1 MTHDKTTVGDR
12 IVQRLPQAR
21 DLRNGQ
27 CRIDG
32 TDQRS
37 DGVRRSAYGETAAH
51 HHHHRARRGRT
62 EHTSRRHI
70 DTTAGEETP
79 LIASLRERFVILRAD
94 FVVARKASDVTNN
107 ADDRLPW
114 KQWPSLIRRPTG
126 SVSGQY
132 RAAIAWLMMT
142 TGGEAVVSNG
152 VKSRP
157 LSNGMRIARKNPG
170 STSHDSAGWK

>member
-1 MTHDKTTVGDR
+1 MTHYETTVGDG

-21 DLRNGQ
+21 DLGNGQ
-27 CRIDG
+27 CRVDG

-37 DGVRRSAYGETAAH
+37 DGVRGSAYREMAAH
-51 HHHHRARRGRT
+51 HHHRRARRGRT

-114 KQWPSLIRRPTG
+114 KQWPQSHSTANGIGIRPISCGHRLVDDDHRWRCRRVKG
-126 SVSGQY
+126 SEVASF
-132 RAAIAWLMMT
+132 
-142 TGGEAVVSNG
+142 
-152 VKSRP
+152 K
-157 LSNGMRIARKNPG
+157 
-170 STSHDSAGWK
+170 